1 MIWTRT
7 SGITFINKHKPPH
20 RRPGRT
26 YASTA
31 VDAEACGY
39 NPARSQWVKNVGA
52 KTERQVIEQQM
63 RDKDYKPP
71 PPPSRDVHKSP
82 GFPGASLVLC
92 NTDPAHGCYVRLYAK
107 TSIVFGERNMSPA
120 FWDLKLSLKFSLSEA
135 GGLER
140 SWEKE

>member
-1 MIWTRT
+1 M
-7 SGITFINKHKPPH
+7 
-20 RRPGRT
+20 
-26 YASTA
+26 
-31 VDAEACGY
+31 DAEDSGY

-107 TSIVFGERNMSPA
+107 DKHRVRGKEHVASI
-120 FWDLKLSLKFSLSEA
+120 WDLKLSLKFSLSEA

>member
-1 MIWTRT
+1 M
-7 SGITFINKHKPPH
+7 G
-20 RRPGRT
+20 
-26 YASTA
+26 
-31 VDAEACGY
+31 E
-39 NPARSQWVKNVGA
+39 NVGA

-107 TSIVFGERNMSPA
+107 DKHRVRGKEHVASI
-120 FWDLKLSLKFSLSEA
+120 WDLKRIAISLSVE
-135 GGLER
+135 GGSDEVGRKRLTTH
-140 SWEKE
+140 